1 MQKGRK
7 YVDSGQE
14 NVYTCASRITH
25 HASRITHSLNL
36 SINFRNKLLT
46 RELTPCYWAYILPD
60 YGVIF
65 CVHIKEEKYS

>member
-14 NVYTCASRITH
+14 NVY
-25 HASRITHSLNL
+25 ASRITHSLNL
-36 SINFRNKLLT
+36 SVNFRDKSLT